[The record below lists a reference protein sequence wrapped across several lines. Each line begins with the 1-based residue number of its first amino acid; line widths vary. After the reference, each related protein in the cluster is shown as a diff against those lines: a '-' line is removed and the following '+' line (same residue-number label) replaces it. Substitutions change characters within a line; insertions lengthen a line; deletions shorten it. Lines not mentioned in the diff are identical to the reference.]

1 MTLQEAIALRR
12 DHQKDNLRYKT
23 RRSHHP
29 PAEPGA
35 YLFNYD
41 YLFRNMQ
48 ALFGEAAVDAIS
60 SQDLHQF
67 LLILTGGRGRS

>member
-1 MTLQEAIALRR
+1 
-12 DHQKDNLRYKT
+12 
-23 RRSHHP
+23 
-29 PAEPGA
+29 
-35 YLFNYD
+35 
-41 YLFRNMQ
+41 MQ